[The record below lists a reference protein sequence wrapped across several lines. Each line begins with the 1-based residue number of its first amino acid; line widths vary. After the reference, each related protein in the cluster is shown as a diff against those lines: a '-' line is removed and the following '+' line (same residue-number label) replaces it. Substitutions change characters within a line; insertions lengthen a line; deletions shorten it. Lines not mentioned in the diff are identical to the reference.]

1 MKQLNTIFAA
11 SLLLFVVLQS
21 KAQTHSEKPWQVSK
35 AYLSANGG
43 SNNALA
49 FTLHFNNRWAGMIT
63 KETGK
68 LEAKNMPKDYKAGT
82 TTILFI
88 PIEGSKPN
96 DSYETYSLSMG
107 RVLTKHSDKAWVM
120 ATGGLSVCNYTTNEF
135 TRNKTVTDYNDPILM
150 FFGFGGTESN
160 YSTKEVKKTGFG
172 ASIGLQA
179 NLNLFRFMG
188 LGGGANLQVNTAAV
202 IPSAWLGI
210 NVGLM
215 RPAKS
220 KPVLQQ

>member
-150 FFGFGGTESN
+150 FFGFG
-160 YSTKEVKKTGFG
+160 